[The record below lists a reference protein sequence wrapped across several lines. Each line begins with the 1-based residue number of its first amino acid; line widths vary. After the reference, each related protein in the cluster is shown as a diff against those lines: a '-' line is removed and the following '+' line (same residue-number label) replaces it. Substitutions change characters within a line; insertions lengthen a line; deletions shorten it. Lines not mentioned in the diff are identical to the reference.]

1 VKLGWR
7 GVVCAGIVSISSGI
21 HLERTACAQTA
32 ASGYE
37 QTAAKARLR
46 LTVEPIFGVD
56 VAPSP
61 GWNEVVVTVENQE
74 NSAFVGSIENISD
87 RVGSQALGIVTAAIT
102 VPPLGQTRIKLPV
115 HLPSYNS
122 NQFGIRL
129 LFANGEEV
137 ARRGTSVQQ
146 HPSPTLIEW
155 SRSRRLATELR
166 GDPLPIATGTTGTT
180 VTNRLRVGT
189 PEVDATSG
197 DPIVPSSPA
206 AYVGV
211 DAIVLT
217 SADLARLKGAELSA
231 LAGFV
236 LAGGTLAVVPTR
248 PEDLR
253 TAPLATL
260 LGGNARPAPASR
272 ELYTL
277 PGRASGTGS
286 SPGTDPTRDRDESG
300 GADPT
305 LRESFSG
312 YAGGNLHDSRFGAVA
327 SYGLGEVH
335 LLAFDPLAPTNA
347 SDPWIH
353 ARVKELVARAYNR
366 HVLRAF
372 PGRDGDGASEANDAI
387 RRSLDPNE
395 NFRGALGVSALLLVL
410 YAILA
415 GPVLHLR
422 AQKRQKPL
430 EPLVRAPFLAAGTFA
445 LLVLVGLAAKGF
457 RGRARH
463 VMFVETGAGMSR
475 AAGIAYRGFFSSRAE
490 QLSIR
495 SIGPGAMM
503 ARTER
508 SGQNPDRYLVDRDG
522 IVLQNLAALP
532 WQTIVVRENGFLYDM
547 KGSVDVRRLPDGHL
561 KVKNGLALPLRDVV
575 IGDGSHATYF
585 PAIAAGASVTDTAGR
600 ALPGRYRDTTSYGSP
615 THRLTS
621 YLLRDVVGGPDGLR
635 IAATWEMA
643 EGLAQGSDF
652 WPDDLPVLIAEVV
665 SKGNGASESGLSLE
679 SERVLLR
686 VVGEGGTP

>member
-1 VKLGWR
+1 MKLLGI
-7 GVVCAGIVSISSGI
+7 VCAGVLALSLEA
-21 HLERTACAQTA
+21 HLERTAGAQPLA
-32 ASGYE
+32 NAS
-37 QTAAKARLR
+37 AKARLV

-61 GWNEVVVTVENQE
+61 GWNEVVVTVENQQAL
-74 NSAFVGSIENISD
+74 AFNGSIENVSD
-87 RVGSQALGIVTAAIT
+87 RYGSQSLGIVTAAIT
-102 VPPLGQTRIKLPV
+102 VPAHGQTRIKLPV
-115 HLPSYNS
+115 NLPSYNS
-122 NQFGIRL
+122 NQIGIRL
-129 LFANGEEV
+129 LLANGEEV
-137 ARRGTSVQQ
+137 ARRSTPVQQ

-155 SRSRRLATELR
+155 SRSRRLGTELR
-166 GDPLPIATGTTGTT
+166 GVSLPISTGAT

-189 PEVDATSG
+189 PAVDSTSG

-211 DAIVLT
+211 DAIVVA
-217 SADLARLKGAELSA
+217 SADLARLKGAELA
-231 LAGFV
+231 AVAGFV

-253 TAPLATL
+253 TAPLTAF
-260 LGGNARPAPASR
+260 LGGDARSGPISR

-277 PGRASGTGS
+277 PGRASGTGA
-286 SPGTDPTRDRDESG
+286 SPAVDQPRDGESG
-300 GADPT
+300 GGDPN

-312 YAGGNLHDSRFGAVA
+312 YAGANLHDSRFGAVA

-347 SDPWIH
+347 NDPWIH

-366 HVLRAF
+366 RVLRAF
-372 PGRDGDGASEANDAI
+372 PGRDGDGSNEAHDSI
-387 RRSLDPNE
+387 RRALDPNE

-445 LLVLVGLAAKGF
+445 LLVFVGLAAKGF

-475 AAGIAYRGFFSSRAE
+475 ASGVAYRGFFSSRAE
-490 QLSIR
+490 QLSLR

-503 ARTER
+503 ARMER
-508 SGQNPDRYLVDRDG
+508 AEQNPDRYLVDRNG

-532 WQTIVVRENGFLYDM
+532 WQTIVVRESGFLYDLN
-547 KGSVDVRRLPDGHL
+547 GSVDVRRLPDGH
-561 KVKNGLALPLRDVV
+561 VRVRNGLTSSLRDVV
-575 IGDGSHATYF
+575 LGDGSRATYF
-585 PAIAAGASVTDTAGR
+585 PTIAAGASVTDAEGR
-600 ALPGRYRDTTSYGSP
+600 ALPGRYRDTSSYGSMP

-621 YLLRDVVGGPDGLR
+621 YLLRDVVGGPDGMR
-635 IAATWEMA
+635 TAATWEMA

-652 WPDDLPVLIAEVV
+652 WSDDVPVLIAEIVA
-665 SKGNGASESGLSLE
+665 KGNGASESGLSLE

-686 VVGEGGTP
+686 VVGEGGRP

>member
-1 VKLGWR
+1 MKLLGI
-7 GVVCAGIVSISSGI
+7 VCAAILALSLEAY
-21 HLERTACAQTA
+21 LERTACAQPLA
-32 ASGYE
+32 NGS
-37 QTAAKARLR
+37 AKARLV

-61 GWNEVVVTVENQE
+61 GWNEVVVTVENQQPL
-74 NSAFVGSIENISD
+74 AFNGSIENVSD
-87 RVGSQALGIVTAAIT
+87 RYGSQSLGIVTAAIT
-102 VPPLGQTRIKLPV
+102 VPAHGQTRIKLPV

-129 LFANGEEV
+129 LLANGEEV
-137 ARRGTSVQQ
+137 ARRSTPVQQ

-166 GDPLPIATGTTGTT
+166 GVPLPISTGTT
-180 VTNRLRVGT
+180 VTNRLRVGS
-189 PEVDATSG
+189 PEVDSTSG
-197 DPIVPSSPA
+197 DPLVPSSPA

-211 DAIVLT
+211 DAIVVP
-217 SADLARLKGAELSA
+217 SADLARLKGAELAA

-253 TAPLATL
+253 TAPLTAF
-260 LGGNARPAPASR
+260 LGGNARSGPISR

-277 PGRASGTGS
+277 PGRASGAGAS
-286 SPGTDPTRDRDESG
+286 AAVDRPGGEEGGDPN
-300 GADPT
+300 

-312 YAGGNLHDSRFGAVA
+312 YAGANLHDSRFGAVA

-335 LLAFDPLAPTNA
+335 LLAFDPLAPQNA
-347 SDPWIH
+347 NDPWIH

-366 HVLRAF
+366 RVLRAF
-372 PGRDGDGASEANDAI
+372 PGHDGDGSNEAHDSI
-387 RRSLDPNE
+387 RRALDPNE

-463 VMFVETGAGMSR
+463 VMFVETGAGMGR
-475 AAGIAYRGFFSSRAE
+475 ASGVAYRGFFSSRAE
-490 QLSIR
+490 QLSLR

-503 ARTER
+503 ARMER
-508 SGQNPDRYLVDRDG
+508 AEQNPDRYLVDRDG

-532 WQTIVVRENGFLYDM
+532 WQTIVVRESGFLYDLN
-547 KGSVDVRRLPDGHL
+547 GSVDVRRLPDGHV

-575 IGDGSHATYF
+575 LGDGSHATYF
-585 PAIAAGASVTDTAGR
+585 PTIAAGASVTDAEGR
-600 ALPGRYRDTTSYGSP
+600 ALPGRYRDTSSYGSMP
-615 THRLTS
+615 THRLAS
-621 YLLRDVVGGPDGLR
+621 YLLRDVVGGPEGMR
-635 IAATWEMA
+635 TAATWEMA

-652 WPDDLPVLIAEVV
+652 WSDDVPVLIAEI
-665 SKGNGASESGLSLE
+665 SPKGNGASESGLSLE